1 MLRCRGARRAP
12 IYIGGALVLVAWP
25 GWLWPAR
32 AASGLLL
39 ILGILHAVAALRP
52 KPPVP
57 LLPRQRHRL
66 VTDANSDCGNERYY
80 AKGSVEAYIDR
91 CRCVKIIIGTCL
103 GRNKCVSI
111 NLARVPAL
119 NLNRRLTRTTID

>member
-1 MLRCRGARRAP
+1 M
-12 IYIGGALVLVAWP
+12 YIGGALVLVAWP

-66 VTDANSDCGNERYY
+66 VTDANSDCGNERYCVY
-80 AKGSVEAYIDR
+80 LTYMFVR
-91 CRCVKIIIGTCL
+91 CRCVEIIMGTCL

-119 NLNRRLTRTTID
+119 NLNHRLTRTTID